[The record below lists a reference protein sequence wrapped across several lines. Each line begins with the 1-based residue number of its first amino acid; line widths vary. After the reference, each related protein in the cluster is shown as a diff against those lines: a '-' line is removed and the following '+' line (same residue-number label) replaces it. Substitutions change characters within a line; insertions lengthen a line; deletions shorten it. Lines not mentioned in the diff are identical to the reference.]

1 MKKPVPFIPLRS
13 AIIYPAP
20 SAAALF
26 RLPYLAFFKH
36 VKRTQLLPG
45 PFYARKS
52 DHV

>member
-26 RLPYLAFFKH
+26 RLPYLAFFQTRK
-36 VKRTQLLPG
+36 KDPA
-45 PFYARKS
+45 FARSFLCKKK
-52 DHV
+52 